1 MKIVGTLKIRGD
13 YYESRSP
20 ESLITIPIAAA
31 KIRARKLQAI
41 CQEHLDGSRTALV
54 ALMSLL

>member
-13 YYESRSP
+13 YESRSP